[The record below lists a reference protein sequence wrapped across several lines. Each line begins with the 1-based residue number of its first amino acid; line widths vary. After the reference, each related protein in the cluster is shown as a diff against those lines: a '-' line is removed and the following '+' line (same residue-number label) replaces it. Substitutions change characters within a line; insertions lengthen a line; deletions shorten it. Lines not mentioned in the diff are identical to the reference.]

1 MIDSEILA
9 ASQRQSELEAAKAA
23 FFASGGQA
31 VVVDSFRLA
40 PRPLRKDVSVE
51 RSQRIAPRRKPDQ
64 AIDAAAKRRA
74 HVERI
79 RQLAATMCYRE
90 AIAETG
96 MSHSALYLAARDGD
110 FKFQPDPTVKLFG
123 GVKDHNPE
131 RDGKLCERF
140 AALRDAGLSRKKAC
154 KHIGV
159 SPGVLSRLIAQYD
172 FSYPAHTA

>member
-9 ASQRQSELEAAKAA
+9 ATKRQSDLEAAKAA
-23 FFASGGQA
+23 FYASGGQP
-31 VVVDSFRLA
+31 VVLDSFRFA

-51 RSQRIAPRRKPDQ
+51 KSQRIAPRRKPDQ
-64 AIDAAAKRRA
+64 AIDAAAQRRA

-96 MSHSALYLAARDGD
+96 MSHSALYRASQEGD
-110 FKFQPDPTVKLFG
+110 FRFQPDPTVKLFG

-140 AALRDAGLSRKKAC
+140 AALRDAGVSRKKAC

-159 SPGVLSRLIAQYD
+159 SPGVLSRLVSQYD